1 MHIAFRTDA
10 SVDIGTGHV
19 MRCLALADAWRQRG
33 ATCTFVCRPQAG
45 HLLELIAERGHRALA
60 LAQTGTG
67 VYPHTDPLE
76 DARATAQALAGQ
88 APDWLVVDH
97 YGLDRTWETAARDV
111 GKRLMVID
119 DLADRAHDCDLL
131 LDPNLGR
138 SRAHYDGLVPAHAQR
153 LTGPAHALLRPEFAH
168 ERDTSLARRAKAP
181 ATHLLIAMGG
191 IDKDNATGRILASLR
206 AGGLPESAR
215 LTVVM
220 GSRAPWLA
228 QVQQQAAHL
237 PCPIRV
243 WVDACDMADLM
254 AASDLALGAAGGTA
268 WERCCLGLPSL
279 LLVLAPNQRPGALAL
294 AKAGAALVLDSPES
308 ASRQALAL
316 LQPQAIAQL
325 RQMSGA
331 AASITDG
338 QGVGRILAA
347 MDAME
352 KLYA

>member
-33 ATCTFVCRPQAG
+33 ASCTFVCRPQRG
-45 HLLELIAERGHRALA
+45 HLMELIAGRGHRALS
-60 LAQTGTG
+60 LGQTVIG
-67 VYPHTDPLE
+67 VPPHPDPLE

-88 APDWLVVDH
+88 APAWLVVDH
-97 YGLDRTWETAARDV
+97 YGLDRTWETAARNV
-111 GKRLMVID
+111 GMRLMVID
-119 DLADRAHDCDLL
+119 DLADRSHDCDLL
-131 LDPNLGR
+131 LDANLGR
-138 SRAHYDGLVPAHAQR
+138 SSAHYDGLVPAHTQC

-168 ERDTSLARRAKAP
+168 RRDVSLARRAKTP

-191 IDKDNATGRILASLR
+191 IDKDNATGRILASLE

-237 PCPIRV
+237 PCPTRV
-243 WVDACDMADLM
+243 RVDACDMADLM

-279 LLVLAPNQRPGALAL
+279 LLVLAPNQRPGAQAL
-294 AKAGAALVLDSPES
+294 ARAGAALVLDSPEA

-316 LQPQAIAQL
+316 MQPHAAAQL
-325 RQMSGA
+325 RQMSRA
-331 AASITDG
+331 AAAITDG
-338 QGVGRILAA
+338 RGVGRILAA